1 MEEKEFRDWLSAY
14 TDADLFISTILHQ
27 RPSFRVNT
35 LKISNETF
43 DAVSNLECK
52 KCAWYADARIL
63 EGKAQLG
70 NTFEYFLGYI
80 HPQSLSSMLPPLA
93 LAPEEGDYVLDICA
107 SPGSKTTQLAALMK
121 NTGTLVA
128 NDLPEREIALIPNI
142 ARLGVINV
150 ICTNKDAKNYPL
162 KNEFKKVLV
171 DAPCTALGSSLNASK
186 RFSVEMAS
194 KMGEIQKRIIA
205 NAYDALAE
213 NGVLIYSTCTV
224 AEEECEGVISW
235 LLENRQSAKVEEIT
249 LNVPHER
256 GLAEYGSEIAKTWRV
271 YPQHFGSEGFY
282 LARIKK
288 VV

>member
-1 MEEKEFRDWLSAY
+1 MEEKEFRDWLSVY
-14 TDADLFISTILHQ
+14 TDPDLFITTILRQ
-27 RPSFRVNT
+27 KPSFRVNT

-43 DAVSNLECK
+43 DTVSNL
-52 KCAWYADARIL
+52 KCRKCSWYSDARVVESKI
-63 EGKAQLG
+63 QLG

-93 LAPEEGDYVLDICA
+93 LAPEENDYILDICA

-128 NDLPEREIALIPNI
+128 NDIPEREIALIPNI

-186 RFSVEMAS
+186 RFSVEMANT
-194 KMGEIQKRIIA
+194 MGRIQKRIIA

-213 NGVLIYSTCTV
+213 GGVLVYSTCTI
-224 AEEECEGVISW
+224 AEEECEEVVSW
-235 LLENRQSAKVEEIT
+235 LLENRQSAKVEEIS
-249 LNVPHER
+249 LDVPHEC

-271 YPQHFGSEGFY
+271 YPQHLESEGFY